1 MKIAFVEAMFPEL
14 KGKFIYRTGR
24 GEAAGNKAAISR
36 AMGDLFKQVK
46 GKRVSVI
53 KCTITLTDK
62 ADNEV
67 RLTAIENGREGD
79 Q

>member
-1 MKIAFVEAMFPEL
+1 MKIAFVEAFFPEL

-24 GEAAGNKAAISR
+24 GEASYNKSAISR
-36 AMGDLFKQVK
+36 AMGDLFKGVK

-53 KCTITLTDK
+53 KCTITLTEK

-67 RLTAIENGREGD
+67 QIKEATNE
-79 Q
+79 